1 MTPATL
7 SRRPAATEFAP
18 YYARYID
25 PVPDG
30 DVVATLEAQLAETL
44 ALLGGIPEPRGTH
57 RYAPDK
63 WSIKEVVGHV
73 ADTERIMSYRALRIA
88 RADATPLPGY
98 EQDDYVRAAGFD
110 RLPLAELVAE
120 LQAVRAATVQ
130 LLRHLDADALV
141 RRGTA
146 NNLPFTVRALAYV
159 IAGHELHH
167 VAVVRE
173 RYLGGA

>member
-73 ADTERIMSYRALRIA
+73 SDSERIFAYRALRIA
-88 RADATPLPGY
+88 RFDETPLAGY
-98 EQDDYVRAAGFD
+98 DQDPYVAAGQFD
-110 RLPLAELVAE
+110 ARAIADLAAELA
-120 LQAVRAATVQ
+120 AVRRATLA
-130 LLRHLDADALV
+130 LLRGLPGAAWD

-146 NNLPFTVRALAYV
+146 NGVGVSVRALAWI
-159 IAGHELHH
+159 IAGHERHH
-167 VAVVRE
+167 VRLLRE
-173 RYLGGA
+173 RYLG